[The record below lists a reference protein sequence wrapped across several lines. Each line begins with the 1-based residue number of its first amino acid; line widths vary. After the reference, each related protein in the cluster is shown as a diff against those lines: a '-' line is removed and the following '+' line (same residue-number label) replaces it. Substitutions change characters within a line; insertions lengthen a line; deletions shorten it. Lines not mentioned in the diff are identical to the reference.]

1 MVNKVILKYDCD
13 VYDDLSEY
21 LLTLNGI
28 ENVVINKD
36 NNTILL
42 LYVSS
47 MISLYIICR
56 VIGIFLGIDKISSLI
71 GFDKCFNTK
80 LEHYEIIIKDLCC
93 EYCLKGNIEELLL
106 VDGISKVTTDYDYM
120 NKDNVKIDILYD
132 SRLIDEKEIIK
143 LEKKFNCE

>member
-1 MVNKVILKYDCD
+1 MNRIILKYDCD
-13 VYDDLSEY
+13 LYTDLSSY
-21 LLTLNGI
+21 LLGLNGI
-28 ENVVINKD
+28 NDVLIDMDKG
-36 NNTILL
+36 TIDI
-42 LYVSS
+42 LYDFSI
-47 MISLYIICR
+47 ISLYIICR
-56 VIGIFLGIDKISSLI
+56 EIGIFLGIDKISSLI

-120 NKDNVKIDILYD
+120 NKVNVKIDILYD
-132 SRLIDEKEIIK
+132 SRLINEKEIIK